1 MIDLFFFVKSVFWTS
16 SLLLLVFTSAIWYL
30 YLDYLFRSSPTEVV
44 LRKDVLKIC
53 SKFTTEQPCQSV
65 ITIKLFCSFIEITYW
80 QGCSPVNLLH
90 IFKTPFC
97 KNTSVGL
104 LLSIWVR
111 FFFLKRRNCVHSMSY
126 QSNVTLEWLEICS
139 NYAVKHQ
146 NDNKAANLLTFLN
159 LLSANPTKW
168 SNTLKQFVG
177 SCRLI
182 VWVCLIALRGWCL
195 KG

>member
-30 YLDYLFRSSPTEVV
+30 YLDYVFRSSPTEVV

-65 ITIKLFCSFIEITYW
+65 ISIKLFCSFIEITYW
-80 QGCSPVNLLH
+80 LGCSPVNLLH
-90 IFKTPFC
+90 IFKTPFR

-111 FFFLKRRNCVHSMSY
+111 FFFEKTKLRAFHVISIERYIRVTGNMLK
-126 QSNVTLEWLEICS
+126 LCS
-139 NYAVKHQ
+139 QA
-146 NDNKAANLLTFLN
+146 
-159 LLSANPTKW
+159 SKW
-168 SNTLKQFVG
+168 Q
-177 SCRLI
+177 
-182 VWVCLIALRGWCL
+182 
-195 KG
+195 